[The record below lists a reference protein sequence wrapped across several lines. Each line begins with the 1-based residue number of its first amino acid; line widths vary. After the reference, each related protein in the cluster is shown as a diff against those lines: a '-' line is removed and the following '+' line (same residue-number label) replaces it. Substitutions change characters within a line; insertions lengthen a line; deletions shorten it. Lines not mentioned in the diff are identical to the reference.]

1 MIEMKTMLKCLTNFI
16 FSIILNIVETFHFY
30 EGGFKMSDKK
40 DFKKT
45 AKSILEYIGGKENVI
60 SAAHCATRLRLV
72 LQDDK
77 KINLKKIEE
86 LELVKGN
93 FNNGGQFQIILGT
106 GIVDQVYKE
115 FSELTCISEVSKE
128 ELKKAATVKLNIFQR
143 FLKALADV
151 FVPILPALV
160 AAGLLMGINNRLTAK
175 GLFISN
181 MSLVEVYPQFTDLAE
196 MINLFSNAAFTFLPI
211 LIGFSATKI
220 FGGTPVLGAVIGAIM
235 IHPDL
240 LNGYGYGQAIL
251 DGKVPY
257 WSILGINIAKVG
269 YQGTVLPVIVSSF
282 VLAKLECKLR
292 KTVTPI
298 LDNIVTPL
306 ISVLVTAA
314 LTFTVIGPI
323 MRTVGDWM
331 TSGVMW
337 LFFDLG
343 PIGGA
348 IYGVV
353 YPLLVITGMHHSL
366 VTAETQILSNISTLG
381 GSPTFAVV
389 AASNVAQ
396 GAAALAV
403 FIIMRKNAKMKSIAS
418 ASGISALLGITE
430 PAVFGVNLKLKYPF
444 IGALIGSAVGSAYA
458 TCMNVLALSQG
469 PAGLPGII
477 VIRPQSMIQY
487 MISLAIAFSV
497 TFIVTLL
504 LGKAS
509 NKKKG
514 DIIH

>member
-1 MIEMKTMLKCLTNFI
+1 MG
-16 FSIILNIVETFHFY
+16 S
-30 EGGFKMSDKK
+30 KK
-40 DFKKT
+40 DFRKT
-45 AKSILEYIGGKENVI
+45 AQDILEYVGGKENVI

-77 KINLKKIEE
+77 KIDLKKIEE

-115 FSELTCISEVSKE
+115 FVELACISEVSKD
-128 ELKKAATVKLNIFQR
+128 ELKKVATVKLNILQR

-160 AAGLLMGINNRLTAK
+160 AAGLLMGLNNVLTAK
-175 GLFISN
+175 GLFISG
-181 MSLVEVYPQFTDLAE
+181 MSLVEAYPQVSQVAE
-196 MINLFSNAAFTFLPI
+196 MINLFSNAAFVFLPV

-240 LNGYGYGQAIL
+240 LNGYGYGQALI
-251 DGKVPY
+251 DGTVPY
-257 WSILGINIAKVG
+257 WNILGLDIAKVG

-292 KTVTPI
+292 KVVTPM
-298 LDNIVTPL
+298 LDNIITPL

-314 LTFTVIGPI
+314 LTFTVIGPV
-323 MRTVGDWM
+323 MRTVGNWM

-343 PIGGA
+343 PLGGA
-348 IYGVV
+348 IYGIV

-366 VTAETQILSNISTLG
+366 VTAETQILANIGTLG

-403 FIIMRKNAKMKSIAS
+403 FMIMRKDAKMKSIAS
-418 ASGISALLGITE
+418 ASGVSALLGITE

-444 IGALIGSAVGSAYA
+444 IGALIGSAVGSSYA
-458 TCMNVLALSQG
+458 TFMNVLSLSQG
-469 PAGLPGII
+469 PAGLPGVI

-487 MISLAIAFSV
+487 MVALIISFAV
-497 TFIVTLL
+497 TFLATVILAKVV
-504 LGKAS
+504 GE
-509 NKKKG
+509 KKFIKKESRN
-514 DIIH
+514 IRKKPNSSVA

>member
-1 MIEMKTMLKCLTNFI
+1 MAN
-16 FSIILNIVETFHFY
+16 
-30 EGGFKMSDKK
+30 KK
-40 DFKKT
+40 DFNKT
-45 AKSILEYIGGKENVI
+45 AKSILEYVGGKENVI

-72 LQDDK
+72 LQNDK

-115 FSELTCISEVSKE
+115 FAELASISEVSKE
-128 ELKKAATVKLNIFQR
+128 ELKKAATVKLNILQR

-160 AAGLLMGINNRLTAK
+160 ASGLLMGLNNVLTAK
-175 GLFISN
+175 GLFISG
-181 MSLVEVYPQFTDLAE
+181 MSIVDAYPQFSNLAE
-196 MINLFSNAAFTFLPI
+196 MINLFSNAAFVFLPV
-211 LIGFSATKI
+211 LIGFFATKI
-220 FGGTPVLGAVIGAIM
+220 FGGTPALGAVIGAIM

-240 LNGYGYGQAIL
+240 LNGYAYGQALI

-257 WSILGINIAKVG
+257 WNILGLSIAKVG

-282 VLAKLECKLR
+282 VLAKLECRLR
-292 KTVTPI
+292 KVVTPM
-298 LDNIVTPL
+298 LDNIITPL
-306 ISVLVTAA
+306 ISVLVTAV
-314 LTFTVIGPI
+314 LTFIVIGPV
-323 MRTVGDWM
+323 MRTVGNWM
-331 TSGVMW
+331 TGGVMW

-366 VTAETQILSNISTLG
+366 VTAETQILANIGTLG

-403 FIIMRKNAKMKSIAS
+403 FVIMRKDLKMKSIAS

-444 IGALIGSAVGSAYA
+444 VGALIGSAVGSAYA
-458 TCMNVLALSQG
+458 TFMKVLSLSQG
-469 PAGLPGII
+469 PAGLPGVI
-477 VIRPQSMIQY
+477 VIRPQSMVQY
-487 MISLAIAFSV
+487 MVSLMISFVV
-497 TFIVTLL
+497 TFVVTIF
-504 LGKAS
+504 LGKTLGEKNII
-509 NKKKG
+509 NKYAGNFRKKRAVEG
-514 DIIH
+514 VN

>member
-1 MIEMKTMLKCLTNFI
+1 MAN
-16 FSIILNIVETFHFY
+16 
-30 EGGFKMSDKK
+30 KK
-40 DFKKT
+40 DFNKT
-45 AKSILEYIGGKENVI
+45 AKSILEYVGGKENVI

-115 FSELTCISEVSKE
+115 FAELASISEVSKE
-128 ELKKAATVKLNIFQR
+128 ELKKAATVKLNILQR

-160 AAGLLMGINNRLTAK
+160 ASGLLMGLNNVLTAK
-175 GLFISN
+175 GLFISG
-181 MSLVEVYPQFTDLAE
+181 MSLVEAYPQFNQLAE
-196 MINLFSNAAFTFLPI
+196 MINLFSNAAFVFLPV
-211 LIGFSATKI
+211 LIGFFATKI
-220 FGGTPVLGAVIGAIM
+220 FGGTPVLGGVIGAIM

-240 LNGYGYGQAIL
+240 LNGYAYGQALI

-257 WSILGINIAKVG
+257 WNILGLSIAKVG

-282 VLAKLECKLR
+282 VLAKLECRLR
-292 KTVTPI
+292 KVVKPM
-298 LDNIVTPL
+298 LDNIITPL
-306 ISVLVTAA
+306 ISVLVTAV
-314 LTFTVIGPI
+314 LTFIVIGPV
-323 MRTVGDWM
+323 MRTVGNWM
-331 TSGVMW
+331 TGGVMW

-366 VTAETQILSNISTLG
+366 VTAETQILANIGTLG

-403 FIIMRKNAKMKSIAS
+403 FVIMRKDLKMKSIAS

-444 IGALIGSAVGSAYA
+444 VGALIGSAVGSAYA
-458 TCMNVLALSQG
+458 TFMKVLSLSQG
-469 PAGLPGII
+469 PAGLPGVI
-477 VIRPQSMIQY
+477 VIRPQSMVQY
-487 MISLAIAFSV
+487 MVSLMISFVV
-497 TFIVTLL
+497 TFVVTIF
-504 LGKAS
+504 LGKTLGEKNII
-509 NKKKG
+509 NKYAGNFRKKRAVEG
-514 DIIH
+514 AN

>member
-1 MIEMKTMLKCLTNFI
+1 
-16 FSIILNIVETFHFY
+16 
-30 EGGFKMSDKK
+30 MSNKK
-40 DFKKT
+40 DFRKT
-45 AKSILEYIGGKENVI
+45 AEYILEYVGGKENVI
-60 SAAHCATRLRLV
+60 SAAHCATRLRIV

-77 KINLKKIEE
+77 KVDLKKIEE

-115 FSELTCISEVSKE
+115 FIQVASISEVSKA
-128 ELKKAATVKLNIFQR
+128 ELKKVATVKLNILQR

-160 AAGLLMGINNRLTAK
+160 ASGLLMGLNNVLTAK
-175 GLFISN
+175 GLFISG
-181 MSLVEVYPQFTDLAE
+181 MSLVEAYPQFNEIAE
-196 MINLFSNAAFTFLPI
+196 MINLFSNAAFVFLPV

-240 LNGYGYGQAIL
+240 LNGYGYGQALI
-251 DGKVPY
+251 DGTVPY
-257 WSILGINIAKVG
+257 WNILGLDIAKVG
-269 YQGTVLPVIVSSF
+269 YQGTVLPIIVSSF
-282 VLAKLECKLR
+282 VLAKLECQLR
-292 KTVTPI
+292 KIVTPM
-298 LDNIVTPL
+298 LDNIITPL

-314 LTFTVIGPI
+314 LTFTVIGPV
-323 MRTVGDWM
+323 MRTAGNWM

-337 LFFDLG
+337 LFFGLG

-348 IYGVV
+348 IYGIV

-366 VTAETQILSNISTLG
+366 VTAETQILANIGTLG

-403 FIIMRKNAKMKSIAS
+403 FMIMRKDAKMRGIAS

-444 IGALIGSAVGSAYA
+444 IGALIGSAVGSSYA
-458 TCMNVLALSQG
+458 TFMNVLSLSQG
-469 PAGLPGII
+469 PAGLPGVI

-487 MISLAIAFSV
+487 MVALVISFAV
-497 TFIVTLL
+497 TFLSTVILAKVVGEKSFT
-504 LGKAS
+504 
-509 NKKKG
+509 KKDSSENRKKVNNSVA
-514 DIIH
+514 